1 MIRFYSDFLLYIFW
15 RRIIISTFKEKNSLK
30 KIDLR
35 SDTVTLPTDEMRE
48 AMNNADVGD
57 DVYQEDPTV
66 NQLEELAAKKMGKEA
81 ALFIPSGT
89 MGNLIAVLTHC
100 QRGEEIILEA
110 DSHIYYYE
118 VGGMSAVAGVIPR
131 LIIGN
136 KGILDPQDIKK
147 ALRDEN
153 LHYPK
158 TTLICLENTHNRAG
172 GTIISPKMVE
182 KICQLAHQRNIQVHL
197 DGARIFNAAV
207 ALNIEP
213 VLLTKSVDSVM
224 FCLSKGLSAPVGSI
238 LAGSKE
244 FIQRARK
251 NRKMLG
257 GGMRQAGILAAAGI
271 IAIENMV
278 ERLEDDHKNA
288 QILGEG
294 LTDIGGI
301 KVDLET
307 IQTNMVCFDLRESG
321 MDTYQFLPKL
331 AEYNILGSP
340 RPPSKVRLVT
350 HYGISEDDIYTTIKA
365 IKEIVKN

>member
-1 MIRFYSDFLLYIFW
+1 MK
-15 RRIIISTFKEKNSLK
+15 IINNYQSK

-48 AMNNADVGD
+48 AMNNAEVGD
-57 DVYQEDPTV
+57 DCYQEDPTV
-66 NQLEELAAKKMGKEA
+66 NQLEELAAKKAGKEA
-81 ALFIPSGT
+81 ALFVPSGT

-100 QRGEEIILEA
+100 QRGDEVILEI
-110 DSHIYYYE
+110 DSHLYYYE
-118 VGGMSAVAGVIPR
+118 VGSISAVAGVIPR
-131 LIIGN
+131 LITGD
-136 KGILDPQDIKK
+136 KGIPDPQGIKM

-153 LHYPK
+153 IHYPK

-172 GTIISPKMVE
+172 GTITPPEVIE
-182 KICQLAHQRNIQVHL
+182 EICRLAHQRNIQVHL
-197 DGARIFNAAV
+197 DGARIFNAAI

-213 VLLTKSVDSVM
+213 ALLVKNVDSVM

-238 LAGSKE
+238 LAGPKE

-271 IAIENMV
+271 IALEQMM
-278 ERLEDDHKNA
+278 ERLKEDHKNA
-288 QILGEG
+288 RILGEG
-294 LTDIGGI
+294 LAHISGI

-307 IQTNMVCFDLRESG
+307 VQTNMVYLDLQESS

-331 AEYNILGSP
+331 AKYNILGSP
-340 RPPSKVRLVT
+340 RPPTKVRLVT
-350 HYGISEDDIYTTIKA
+350 HYGISEEDIYATIKA
-365 IKEIVKN
+365 IEEIVRN

>member
-1 MIRFYSDFLLYIFW
+1 MSSLNKIFN
-15 RRIIISTFKEKNSLK
+15 RK

-48 AMNNADVGD
+48 AMSNAEVGD

-66 NQLEELAAKKMGKEA
+66 HRLEELAAKKIGKEA
-81 ALFIPSGT
+81 ALFVPSGT

-100 QRGEEIILEA
+100 QRGDEVILEM

-131 LIIGN
+131 LIAGD
-136 KGILDPQDIKK
+136 KGILNPQDVKM
-147 ALRDEN
+147 ALREIN

-158 TTLICLENTHNRAG
+158 TTLICVENTHNRAG
-172 GTIISPKMVE
+172 GTITSPKIIE
-182 KICQLAHQRNIQVHL
+182 EICQLAHQRNIQVHL

-207 ALNIEP
+207 ALNIKP
-213 VLLTKSVDSVM
+213 ALLAKDVDSMM

-238 LAGSKE
+238 LTGSKE

-271 IAIENMV
+271 IALENMV
-278 ERLEDDHKNA
+278 ERLEEDHKNA
-288 QILGEG
+288 RILGEG
-294 LTDIGGI
+294 LADIGGI
-301 KVDLET
+301 KIDLET
-307 IQTNMVCFDLRESG
+307 IQTNMVYFNLNKSG
-321 MDTYQFLPKL
+321 MNTYQFLPKL

-340 RPPSKVRLVT
+340 QPPTKVRLVT
-350 HYGISEDDIYTTIKA
+350 HYGINEDDIYATIKA
-365 IKEIVKN
+365 IKEIVR

>member
-1 MIRFYSDFLLYIFW
+1 
-15 RRIIISTFKEKNSLK
+15 
-30 KIDLR
+30 
-35 SDTVTLPTDEMRE
+35 MRE
-48 AMNNADVGD
+48 AMNNAEVGD

-66 NQLEELAAKKMGKEA
+66 NQLEELAANKLGKEA
-81 ALFIPSGT
+81 ALFVPSGT

-100 QRGEEIILEA
+100 QRGDEVILET

-131 LIIGN
+131 LIVGD
-136 KGILDPQDIKK
+136 KGIPDPQGIKR

-172 GTIISPKMVE
+172 GTIIPPKVTE
-182 KICQLAHQRNIQVHL
+182 EICQLAHQRNIAVHL
-197 DGARIFNAAV
+197 DGARIFNAAI
-207 ALNIEP
+207 ALDIEP
-213 VLLTKSVDSVM
+213 ALLTKNVDSVM

-278 ERLEDDHKNA
+278 ERLEEDHKNA
-288 QILGEG
+288 RILGEG
-294 LTDIGGI
+294 LTDISGI

-307 IQTNMVCFDLRESG
+307 IPTNMVYFDLQGLG

>member
-1 MIRFYSDFLLYIFW
+1 
-15 RRIIISTFKEKNSLK
+15 
-30 KIDLR
+30 
-35 SDTVTLPTDEMRE
+35 
-48 AMNNADVGD
+48 MNNAEVGD

-66 NQLEELAAKKMGKEA
+66 NQLEELAANKLGKEA
-81 ALFIPSGT
+81 ALFVPSGT

-100 QRGEEIILEA
+100 QRGDEVILET

-131 LIIGN
+131 LIIGDN
-136 KGILDPQDIKK
+136 GIPDPQDIKNV
-147 ALRDEN
+147 LRDEN

-172 GTIISPKMVE
+172 GTITPLEIIE
-182 KICQLAHQRNIQVHL
+182 EICQLAHQRNIHVHL
-197 DGARIFNAAV
+197 DGARIFNAAI

-213 VLLTKSVDSVM
+213 ALLTKNVDSVM

-271 IAIENMV
+271 IALEQMM
-278 ERLEDDHKNA
+278 ERLKEDHKNA
-288 QILGEG
+288 RILGEG
-294 LTDIGGI
+294 LANISGI
-301 KVDLET
+301 KIDLKT
-307 IQTNMVCFDLRESG
+307 IQTNMVYFDLQESG
-321 MDTYQFLPKL
+321 MNTYQFLPKL
-331 AEYNILGSP
+331 AKYNILGSP
-340 RPPSKVRLVT
+340 RPPTKVRLVT
-350 HYGISEDDIYTTIKA
+350 HYGISEEDIYATIKA

>member
-1 MIRFYSDFLLYIFW
+1 
-15 RRIIISTFKEKNSLK
+15 
-30 KIDLR
+30 LR

-48 AMNNADVGD
+48 AMNNAEVGD

-66 NQLEELAAKKMGKEA
+66 NRLEELAAKKLEKEA
-81 ALFIPSGT
+81 ALFVPSGT

-100 QRGEEIILEA
+100 QRGDEIILEK

-131 LIIGN
+131 LIIGDR
-136 KGILDPQDIKK
+136 GIPNPQDIIGT
-147 ALRDEN
+147 LRDEN

-172 GTIISPKMVE
+172 GTIIPPKATEEV
-182 KICQLAHQRNIQVHL
+182 CQLAHKRNIAVHL
-197 DGARIFNAAV
+197 DGARIFNAAI
-207 ALNIEP
+207 ALDIEP
-213 VLLTKSVDSVM
+213 ALLTKDVDSVM

-244 FIQRARK
+244 FIKRARK

-271 IAIENMV
+271 IALENMV
-278 ERLEDDHKNA
+278 ERLEEDHKNA
-288 QILGEG
+288 RILGEG
-294 LTDIGGI
+294 LADISGI
-301 KVDLET
+301 KVDLAT
-307 IQTNMVCFDLRESG
+307 IQTNMVYFDLRESS
-321 MDTYQFLPKL
+321 MDTFQFLPKL

-340 RPPSKVRLVT
+340 RPPTKVRLVT
-350 HYGISEDDIYTTIKA
+350 HYGINEEDIYTTIKV
-365 IKEIVKN
+365 IKEIVS

>member
-1 MIRFYSDFLLYIFW
+1 MK
-15 RRIIISTFKEKNSLK
+15 IINNYQLKE
-30 KIDLR
+30 IDLR

-48 AMNNADVGD
+48 AMNNAEVGD

-66 NQLEELAAKKMGKEA
+66 NRLEELAAKKLGQET
-81 ALFIPSGT
+81 ALFVPSGT

-100 QRGEEIILEA
+100 QRGDEVILEM

-131 LIIGN
+131 LIAGD
-136 KGILDPQDIKK
+136 KGILNPQDIKR
-147 ALRDEN
+147 ALREEN

-158 TTLICLENTHNRAG
+158 ATLICLENTHNRAG
-172 GTIISPKMVE
+172 GTIVPLEVIE
-182 KICQLAHQRNIQVHL
+182 EICQLAHQRNIQVHL
-197 DGARIFNAAV
+197 DGARIFNAAI

-213 VLLTKSVDSVM
+213 ALLTKNVDSVM

-278 ERLEDDHKNA
+278 ERLEEDHKNA
-288 QILGEG
+288 RILGEG
-294 LTDIGGI
+294 LADIGGI

-307 IQTNMVCFDLRESG
+307 VQTNMVYLDLNKSG

-340 RPPSKVRLVT
+340 RPPTKVRLVT
-350 HYGISEDDIYTTIKA
+350 HYGISEEDIYTTIKA
-365 IKEIVKN
+365 IKEIVS

>member
-1 MIRFYSDFLLYIFW
+1 M
-15 RRIIISTFKEKNSLK
+15 
-30 KIDLR
+30 R

-48 AMNNADVGD
+48 AMNNAEVGD

-66 NQLEELAAKKMGKEA
+66 NQLEELAANKVGKGA

-100 QRGEEIILEA
+100 QRGDEVIVEM

-136 KGILDPQDIKK
+136 KGIPDPQDIKM

-172 GTIISPKMVE
+172 GTITPPEVIE
-182 KICQLAHQRNIQVHL
+182 EICRLAHQQNIQVHL
-197 DGARIFNAAV
+197 DGARIFNAAI
-207 ALNIEP
+207 ALNIQP
-213 VLLTKSVDSVM
+213 ALLTKNVDSLM

-271 IAIENMV
+271 IALEQMM
-278 ERLEDDHKNA
+278 ERLKEDHKNA
-288 QILGEG
+288 RILGEG
-294 LTDIGGI
+294 LANISGI

-307 IQTNMVCFDLRESG
+307 VQTNMVYFDLQESG

-331 AEYNILGSP
+331 AKYNILGLP
-340 RPPSKVRLVT
+340 RPPTKVRLVT
-350 HYGISEDDIYTTIKA
+350 HYGISEEDIYATIKA
-365 IKEIVKN
+365 IKEIVRN

>member
-1 MIRFYSDFLLYIFW
+1 MEVK
-15 RRIIISTFKEKNSLK
+15 IINNYQLK

-48 AMNNADVGD
+48 AMNNAEVGD

-66 NQLEELAAKKMGKEA
+66 NRLEELAAKKIGKEA
-81 ALFIPSGT
+81 ALFVPSGT

-100 QRGEEIILEA
+100 QRGDEVILEM

-131 LIIGN
+131 LIVGD
-136 KGILDPQDIKK
+136 KGILNPQDIKR
-147 ALRDEN
+147 ALRENN
-153 LHYPK
+153 LHYPS
-158 TTLICLENTHNRAG
+158 TTLICVENTHNRAG
-172 GTIISPKMVE
+172 GTIASPE
-182 KICQLAHQRNIQVHL
+182 IIEEICQLAHQRNIQVHL

-207 ALNIEP
+207 ALNLDP
-213 VLLTKSVDSVM
+213 ATLTKNVDSVM

-238 LAGSKE
+238 LTGSKE
-244 FIQRARK
+244 FIQKARK

-278 ERLEDDHKNA
+278 ERLGEDHKNA
-288 QILGEG
+288 RILGEG
-294 LTDIGGI
+294 LADISGI
-301 KVDLET
+301 KVDLRT
-307 IQTNMVCFDLRESG
+307 IQTNMVYFDLNKSG
-321 MDTYQFLPKL
+321 IDTYQFLPKL

-340 RPPSKVRLVT
+340 RPPTKVRLVT
-350 HYGISEDDIYTTIKA
+350 HYGISEEDIYTTIKA
-365 IKEIVKN
+365 IKEIVG

>member
-1 MIRFYSDFLLYIFW
+1 MSSLNKIFN
-15 RRIIISTFKEKNSLK
+15 RK

-48 AMNNADVGD
+48 AMNNAEVGD
-57 DVYQEDPTV
+57 DVYQEDPTI
-66 NQLEELAAKKMGKEA
+66 NRLEELAAKKLGKEA
-81 ALFIPSGT
+81 ALFVPSGT

-100 QRGEEIILEA
+100 QRGDEVILEM

-131 LIIGN
+131 LIAGD
-136 KGILDPQDIKK
+136 KGILDPQDIKR
-147 ALRDEN
+147 ALREEN

-158 TTLICLENTHNRAG
+158 TTLICVENTHNRAG
-172 GTIISPKMVE
+172 GTIIPPE
-182 KICQLAHQRNIQVHL
+182 IIEEICQLGHERNIQVHL

-213 VLLTKSVDSVM
+213 ALLTKNVDSVM

-271 IAIENMV
+271 IALENMV
-278 ERLEDDHKNA
+278 ERLEEDHKNA
-288 QILGEG
+288 RILGEG
-294 LTDIGGI
+294 LADIGGI

-307 IQTNMVCFDLRESG
+307 VQTNMVCFDLNKSG
-321 MDTYQFLPKL
+321 MDTHQFLPKL

-340 RPPSKVRLVT
+340 RPPTKVRLVT
-350 HYGISEDDIYTTIKA
+350 HYGINEDDIYATIKA
-365 IKEIVKN
+365 IKEIVR

>member
-1 MIRFYSDFLLYIFW
+1 M
-15 RRIIISTFKEKNSLK
+15 
-30 KIDLR
+30 R

-48 AMNNADVGD
+48 AMNNAEVGD

-66 NQLEELAAKKMGKEA
+66 NQLEELAANKVGKEA

-100 QRGEEIILEA
+100 QRGDEVIVEM

-136 KGILDPQDIKK
+136 KGIPDPQDIKM

-172 GTIISPKMVE
+172 GTITPPEVIE
-182 KICQLAHQRNIQVHL
+182 EICRLAHQQNIQVHL
-197 DGARIFNAAV
+197 DGARIFNAAI
-207 ALNIEP
+207 ALNIQP
-213 VLLTKSVDSVM
+213 ALLTKNVDSLM

-271 IAIENMV
+271 IALEQMM
-278 ERLEDDHKNA
+278 ERLKEDHKNA
-288 QILGEG
+288 RILGEG
-294 LTDIGGI
+294 LANISGI

-307 IQTNMVCFDLRESG
+307 VQTNMVYFDLQESG
-321 MDTYQFLPKL
+321 IDTYQFLPKL
-331 AEYNILGSP
+331 AKYNILGLP
-340 RPPSKVRLVT
+340 RPPTKVRLVT
-350 HYGISEDDIYTTIKA
+350 HYGISEEDIYATIKA
-365 IKEIVKN
+365 IKEIVRN

>member
-1 MIRFYSDFLLYIFW
+1 
-15 RRIIISTFKEKNSLK
+15 
-30 KIDLR
+30 
-35 SDTVTLPTDEMRE
+35 
-48 AMNNADVGD
+48 MNNAEVGD
-57 DVYQEDPTV
+57 DVFQEDPTV
-66 NQLEELAAKKMGKEA
+66 NRLEELAAKKVRKEA
-81 ALFIPSGT
+81 ALFVPSGT

-100 QRGEEIILEA
+100 QRGDEVILEI

-118 VGGMSAVAGVIPR
+118 VGGMSALAGVIPR
-131 LIIGN
+131 LIVGD
-136 KGILDPQDIKK
+136 KGIPNPQDIKK

-153 LHYPK
+153 LHYPN

-172 GTIISPKMVE
+172 GTIAPPEVIE
-182 KICQLAHQRNIQVHL
+182 EICQLAHQRKILVHL

-207 ALNIEP
+207 ALDIEP
-213 VLLTKSVDSVM
+213 ALLTKNVDSVM

-238 LAGSKE
+238 LAGSKD

-271 IAIENMV
+271 IALEHMM
-278 ERLEDDHKNA
+278 ERLKEDHKNA
-288 QILGEG
+288 RILGEG
-294 LTDIGGI
+294 LANVSGV

-307 IQTNMVCFDLRESG
+307 IQTNMVYFDLQESG

-331 AEYNILGSP
+331 AKYNILGLP
-340 RPPSKVRLVT
+340 RPPTKVRLVT
-350 HYGISEDDIYTTIKA
+350 HYGISEEDIYATIKA

>member
-1 MIRFYSDFLLYIFW
+1 M
-15 RRIIISTFKEKNSLK
+15 
-30 KIDLR
+30 R

-48 AMNNADVGD
+48 AMNNAEVGD

-66 NQLEELAAKKMGKEA
+66 NRLEELAAKKLGKEA
-81 ALFIPSGT
+81 ALFVPSGT

-100 QRGEEIILEA
+100 QRGDEVILEI

-131 LIIGN
+131 LIVGD
-136 KGILDPQDIKK
+136 KGIPNPQDIKK

-153 LHYPK
+153 LHYPN

-172 GTIISPKMVE
+172 GTIAPPEVIE
-182 KICQLAHQRNIQVHL
+182 EICQLAHQRKILVHL

-207 ALNIEP
+207 ALDIEP
-213 VLLTKSVDSVM
+213 ALLTKNVDSVM

-244 FIQRARK
+244 FIQSARK

-271 IAIENMV
+271 IALEQMM
-278 ERLEDDHKNA
+278 ERLKEDHKNA
-288 QILGEG
+288 RILGEG
-294 LTDIGGI
+294 LANISGI
-301 KVDLET
+301 KIDLKT
-307 IQTNMVCFDLRESG
+307 IQTNMVYFDLQESG

-331 AEYNILGSP
+331 AKYNILGSP
-340 RPPSKVRLVT
+340 RPPTKVRLVT
-350 HYGISEDDIYTTIKA
+350 HYGISEEDVYTTIKA
-365 IKEIVKN
+365 IKEIVS

>member
-1 MIRFYSDFLLYIFW
+1 
-15 RRIIISTFKEKNSLK
+15 
-30 KIDLR
+30 
-35 SDTVTLPTDEMRE
+35 MRE
-48 AMNNADVGD
+48 AMNNAEVGD

-66 NQLEELAAKKMGKEA
+66 NQLEELAANKLGKEA
-81 ALFIPSGT
+81 ALFVPSGT

-100 QRGEEIILEA
+100 QRGDEVILET

-131 LIIGN
+131 LIIGDN
-136 KGILDPQDIKK
+136 GIPDPQDIKNV
-147 ALRDEN
+147 LRDEN

-172 GTIISPKMVE
+172 GTITPPEIIE
-182 KICQLAHQRNIQVHL
+182 EICQLAHQRNIHVHL
-197 DGARIFNAAV
+197 DGARIFNAAI

-213 VLLTKSVDSVM
+213 ALLTKNVDSVM

-244 FIQRARK
+244 FIQSARK

-271 IAIENMV
+271 IALEQMMK
-278 ERLEDDHKNA
+278 RLKEDHKNA
-288 QILGEG
+288 RILGEG
-294 LTDIGGI
+294 LANISGI
-301 KVDLET
+301 KIDLKT
-307 IQTNMVCFDLRESG
+307 IQTNMVYFDLQESG

-331 AEYNILGSP
+331 AKYNILGSP
-340 RPPSKVRLVT
+340 RPPTKVRLVT
-350 HYGISEDDIYTTIKA
+350 HYGISEEDVYATIKA
-365 IKEIVKN
+365 IKEIVS